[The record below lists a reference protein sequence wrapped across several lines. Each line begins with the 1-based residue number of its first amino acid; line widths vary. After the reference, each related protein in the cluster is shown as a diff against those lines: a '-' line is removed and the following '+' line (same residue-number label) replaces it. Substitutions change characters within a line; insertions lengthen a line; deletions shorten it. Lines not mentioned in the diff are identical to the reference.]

1 MSDEIQRSLGRIEG
15 KLDMA
20 IEKITTLEEKHESQG
35 MRVSS
40 LEGTRSY
47 AFGVVAAIA
56 ATFGIIG
63 SYVGKALASVFVGH

>member
-20 IEKITTLEEKHESQG
+20 IEKITTLEGKHESQG

-47 AFGVVAAIA
+47 AFGVIAAIA
-56 ATFGIIG
+56 TAFGVIG
-63 SYVGKALASVFVGH
+63 SYVGKAFASIIAGH